1 MTLARPPVP
10 AKRPS
15 RRRRLSNWFEKT
27 MALIAAVNLG
37 LVAFDLSYIPFRD
50 TYLRFLPEFTRWYGA
65 TFKGIEP
72 ERFTES
78 YLSLVDD
85 LQDQV
90 AATGLDSAATETLL
104 AQVRDRSVEIIDTNP
119 FEVAGKSG
127 TLEQIKDKFRDRMD
141 EDSSRAALNEFWDAD
156 YLSQAGWL
164 QETEFFNDEIRPLIE
179 TNYWRGIDFNGLPID
194 RFILIDIGF
203 MALFGAEFLART
215 YVLSR
220 RHEGTNWFDAM
231 LWRLADVPMFLPFWR
246 WLRVIPVVT
255 RLDQSR
261 LVNLEPVYS
270 RLNRVLL
277 SQVAVELTE
286 VVLLRVVDQTQ
297 NLIKEGQVS
306 RWLVE
311 ATSQNRYIDLN
322 GVDEVKIISERLSS
336 LVVYQVLP
344 KIKPELDALLAHSV
358 NGAVS
363 QTPGLKLLPG
373 FTDLTQQLT
382 QQISAEVSRN
392 LYGAIRQALSDE
404 KGGEL
409 TGELISSFGT
419 HFREEIQKD
428 NTLRELQS
436 LVNALLEEV
445 KVNYVQ
451 RIDQQDTDRLQEQTY
466 RLYSTTQKK
475 R

>member
-1 MTLARPPVP
+1 M
-10 AKRPS
+10 
-15 RRRRLSNWFEKT
+15 
-27 MALIAAVNLG
+27 
-37 LVAFDLSYIPFRD
+37 
-50 TYLRFLPEFTRWYGA
+50 
-65 TFKGIEP
+65 
-72 ERFTES
+72 
-78 YLSLVDD
+78 
-85 LQDQV
+85 
-90 AATGLDSAATETLL
+90 
-104 AQVRDRSVEIIDTNP
+104 
-119 FEVAGKSG
+119 
-127 TLEQIKDKFRDRMD
+127 
-141 EDSSRAALNEFWDAD
+141 
-156 YLSQAGWL
+156 
-164 QETEFFNDEIRPLIE
+164 
-179 TNYWRGIDFNGLPID
+179 
-194 RFILIDIGF
+194 
-203 MALFGAEFLART
+203 
-215 YVLSR
+215 
-220 RHEGTNWFDAM
+220 
-231 LWRLADVPMFLPFWR
+231 
-246 WLRVIPVVT
+246 
-255 RLDQSR
+255 
-261 LVNLEPVYS
+261 
-270 RLNRVLL
+270 
-277 SQVAVELTE
+277 
-286 VVLLRVVDQTQ
+286 LRVVDQTQ